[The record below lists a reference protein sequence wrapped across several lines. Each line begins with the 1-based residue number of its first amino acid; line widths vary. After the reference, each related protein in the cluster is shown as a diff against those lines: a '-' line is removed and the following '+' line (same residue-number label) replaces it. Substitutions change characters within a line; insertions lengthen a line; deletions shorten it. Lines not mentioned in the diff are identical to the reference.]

1 MVPRKGVTLSKTLE
15 YCIKSTG
22 GKLDNQDRDL
32 FGLSNLKNWP
42 FL

>member
-32 FGLSNLKNWP
+32 FSLSN
-42 FL
+42 